1 MNRIW
6 QAWRQG
12 SPHSGSAGRGDRS
25 ANWPAGCVR
34 SRNGSAGVTI
44 DEGPGSTSAATGL
57 VAIRLQVLFRDEAV
71 SLRAVDDRRTR
82 LTGLPTLAE
91 LQQVFRMD
99 PEDSMAVARR
109 SRHRRL
115 ARSAVSSRQ
124 VKTLEHGEEPKAP
137 RFRSGARSSSP
148 PLKRKGDVTRFS
160 YFSELTGGCSPRDIS
175 ATITTTFNTSQLPK
189 KILKANME
197 FLL

>member
-1 MNRIW
+1 
-6 QAWRQG
+6 
-12 SPHSGSAGRGDRS
+12 
-25 ANWPAGCVR
+25 VR

-99 PEDSMAVARR
+99 
-109 SRHRRL
+109 
-115 ARSAVSSRQ
+115 
-124 VKTLEHGEEPKAP
+124 LEETALDGGRATQPPQET
-137 RFRSGARSSSP
+137 GAIGRIKP
-148 PLKRKGDVTRFS
+148 AGQNIGTR
-160 YFSELTGGCSPRDIS
+160 
-175 ATITTTFNTSQLPK
+175 
-189 KILKANME
+189 
-197 FLL
+197 